1 VKRKIAAI
9 LAADIAGYSR
19 LVGEDEED
27 TLRRLES
34 YRAVFG
40 DFIARFGGR
49 IFNTAGDAIL
59 AEFASA
65 VDAVRCAVDT
75 QESLRTRNLAYP
87 PSRQMHFRIGITIGD
102 VVQREGDLLGE
113 GVNIAA
119 RLESIAPAGGICVS
133 RSVHEAVANKISL
146 KFADVGEQQLKN
158 LPDRI
163 HAYTIALEP
172 AGAHSSQPLWKGVL
186 PEPYL
191 AGLTI
196 AISVLAIAMGIYLI
210 DAAQRKSDDS
220 PAQEVVTVAATRTDA
235 PTIVPPTQDS
245 AAQEAT
251 AAAPP
256 EATSEAPAKEETAKA
271 PPATVAE
278 EEEGPG
284 TDDEKCATVDKERT
298 AIAACTRLLDQD
310 GVSRS
315 DRATYRSNRGAA
327 HLNRGD
333 YDLALEDLNESLLLV
348 PNDATAIY
356 NRGATYFYRSDFDRA
371 AADLKRA
378 VKLDPKHAKSQ
389 YYFGR
394 TLHQLRRYDEAV
406 THLTRAIALEPK
418 LADYYRYRADTY
430 LDKGEY
436 KRAIADY
443 DEAIRLND
451 KYAEAYRGRGITWLN
466 DGNTD
471 KAIDDL
477 TEAVNLAPADWFARS
492 ARGSAYTMAGRFE
505 DAIADETEA
514 LRLDP
519 NNAEVLNRRADARV
533 KGGKPNEALTD
544 VERALAIQ
552 PEFAVALAT
561 RGEIYE
567 ALGRKAEAI
576 ADFKRAL
583 GLDSSVWEANEGLKR
598 LDPAGLAAISQSET
612 AGNTAV
618 DPNSCAKFL
627 PLIGKTIWAPC
638 AE

>member
-9 LAADIAGYSR
+9 LAADIVGYSR
-19 LVGEDEED
+19 LVGEDEEE
-27 TLRRLES
+27 TLRRLEG
-34 YRAVFG
+34 YRAVFA

-113 GVNIAA
+113 GVNIAS
-119 RLESIAPAGGICVS
+119 RLESIAPAGGICIS

-172 AGAHSSQPLWKGVL
+172 AGAQSRQPLWKGVL

-191 AGLTI
+191 AGLTVS
-196 AISVLAIAMGIYLI
+196 ISVLAIAIGIYLI
-210 DAAQRKSDDS
+210 NAAQRKNDDS
-220 PAQEVVTVAATRTDA
+220 PAQEVVTVAATRTD
-235 PTIVPPTQDS
+235 PPT
-245 AAQEAT
+245 ATAREAT
-251 AAAPP
+251 PAAPP
-256 EATSEAPAKEETAKA
+256 EAKSEAPAKDETAKA
-271 PPATVAE
+271 PPAPVEE

-284 TDDEKCATVDKERT
+284 TDDDKCAAVEKERT
-298 AIAACTRLLDQD
+298 AIAACTRLLDQE

-348 PNDATAIY
+348 PNDSTAIY
-356 NRGATYFYRSDFDRA
+356 NRGATYFYKNDYERA

-378 VKLDPKHAKSQ
+378 AKLDPKHAKSQ
-389 YYFGR
+389 YYLGR
-394 TLHQLRRYDEAV
+394 TLHELKRYDEAV
-406 THLTRAIALEPK
+406 THLTKAVALAPE
-418 LADYYRYRADTY
+418 LADYRRYRADTY

-436 KRAIADY
+436 KRAVADY
-443 DEAIRLND
+443 DEAVRLD
-451 KYAEAYRGRGITWLN
+451 EKYGEAYRGRGITRLN
-466 DGNTD
+466 DGDTD
-471 KAIDDL
+471 RAIDDL
-477 TEAVNLAPADWFARS
+477 TEAVNLAPSDWFARS
-492 ARGSAYTMAGRFE
+492 ARGSAYVMAGRFE
-505 DAIADETEA
+505 DAIADQTEA
-514 LRLDP
+514 LRLEP
-519 NNAEVLNRRADARV
+519 NNAEVLNRLADARL
-533 KGGKPNEALTD
+533 KSGKPDDALAE

-552 PEFAVALAT
+552 PDLAVALAT
-561 RGEIYE
+561 RGEILE

-583 GLDSSVWEANEGLKR
+583 ELDASIWEASEGLKR
-598 LDPAGLAAISQSET
+598 LDPAAIAKTET
-612 AGNTAV
+612 AGDERGAG
-618 DPNSCAKFL
+618 SSLCAKFL

-638 AE
+638 DE